1 MIPTS
6 VSMALKN
13 FSDSIYKE
21 IYIHILKLFHFI
33 RILQD
38 QKVVWMEE
46 SSLQQSFAA
55 AMFLCHSS
63 YNVI

>member
-38 QKVVWMEE
+38 QKVVWME
-46 SSLQQSFAA
+46 QQSFAA

>member
-6 VSMALKN
+6 VPVALKN

-38 QKVVWMEE
+38 QKVVWTEE
-46 SSLQQSFAA
+46 SSLQHSFAA